1 MMNEI
6 LKLHKEWLES
16 DGSKGQRANLQRANL
31 QEADLR
37 GTYLRG
43 TYLRGANLQEAN
55 LRGAN
60 LQEADLGGANLQ
72 GVYLKRANLER
83 ADLHGANLQEAD
95 LHGADLQG
103 AYLYRANLQEAYLQ
117 GAIIGQDHILSSSNF
132 RYFELSDY
140 YCYIFESER
149 GLVMKIGCE
158 VHLVEDWKNF
168 TDKEILKMDGQRALS
183 FWHKD
188 KETLMRKCYDE

>member
-16 DGSKGQRANLQRANL
+16 DGSKGQRAYLQGANL

-37 GTYLRG
+37 G
-43 TYLRGANLQEAN
+43 
-55 LRGAN
+55 
-60 LQEADLGGANLQ
+60 
-72 GVYLKRANLER
+72 
-83 ADLHGANLQEAD
+83 
-95 LHGADLQG
+95 
-103 AYLYRANLQEAYLQ
+103 
-117 GAIIGQDHILSSSNF
+117 AIIGRDHILSSSNF
-132 RYFELSDY
+132 RYFELSNY

-168 TDKEILKMDGQRALS
+168 TNKEILKMDGQRALS